1 MFENLLSWLLLPL
14 GVVLG
19 LNLARKREPQNGGGH
34 GDIPPAGGGLAR
46 TVESE
51 ADVVELQ
58 MTLGSLFRKRGDV
71 DRAIRL
77 HEVILARSGLS
88 QAEAAKARLELAEDY
103 LRAGLMDRAEA
114 LLHELVD
121 GGQQVAP
128 ALEMLLDLYELGRD
142 WTRAIETASRL
153 QSVLGSSLGPRTAH
167 YWCELAE
174 NAIHAGMLEDAEQ
187 QANRALDADRNCI
200 RASLLLAQMAEKRE
214 QWVEAIGCYGRA
226 ILQDRRYVSEVLGPL
241 RRCHEASGRMG
252 DYLQLL
258 DDAVLDLQGSI
269 PVVLAKLRLQQEA
282 GSDVSRVAAERFS
295 ATPDWRL
302 LLLWLELQTAGDES
316 SKAVLEAARK
326 RLEARPR
333 YSCSSCGLQPS
344 VLFWQCPSCKQW
356 ASIAP
361 LSALI

>member
-19 LNLARKREPQNGGGH
+19 LNLARKRDPQDGGGRS
-34 GDIPPAGGGLAR
+34 DAPAAGGGLAR
-46 TVESE
+46 TAESE
-51 ADVVELQ
+51 PDVVELQ

-88 QAEAAKARLELAEDY
+88 DAEAAKARLELAEDY
-103 LRAGLMDRAEA
+103 LRAGLMDRAES
-114 LLHELVD
+114 LLQELVD
-121 GGQQVAP
+121 TGRLVEA
-128 ALEMLLDLYELGRD
+128 ALEMLLDLYEQGRD
-142 WTRAIETASRL
+142 WTRAIDTAGRL

-174 NAIHAGMLEDAEQ
+174 NSIHGGALADAQ
-187 QANRALDADRNCI
+187 QHANRALDVDRNCI

-214 QWVEAIGCYGRA
+214 QWAEAIGGYGRA
-226 ILQDRRYVSEVLGPL
+226 IAQDRRYVSEVLGPL
-241 RRCHEASGRMG
+241 RRCHEASGRMD
-252 DYLQLL
+252 DYVQLL

-269 PVVLAKLRLQQEA
+269 PVILAKLRQQQEA
-282 GSDVSRVAAERFS
+282 GSDVSAVAAERFA

-302 LLLWLELQTAGDES
+302 LLLWLESQTGDDDAA
-316 SKAVLEAARK
+316 KAVLEAARK

-333 YSCSSCGLQPS
+333 YCCSSCGLQPS

-361 LSALI
+361 LSALL